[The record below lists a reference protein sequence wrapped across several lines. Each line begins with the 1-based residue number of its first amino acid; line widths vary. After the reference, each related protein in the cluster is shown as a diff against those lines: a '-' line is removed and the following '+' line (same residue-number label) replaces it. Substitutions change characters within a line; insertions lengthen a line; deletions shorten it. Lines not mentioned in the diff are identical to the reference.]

1 MAEFNV
7 ELFKNV
13 LNAIIVTKDF
23 EALEQYANEP
33 NPISMFIICRTISRN
48 SAYENNERIQSILST
63 FQSIVFP
70 SVAEAYITLANAL
83 PKGKNPFCKKW

>member
-1 MAEFNV
+1 MAEFNF

-13 LNAIIVTKDF
+13 LNAIIVTKDI

-48 SAYENNERIQSILST
+48 SAYMNNEKIQTILSR

-70 SVAEAYITLANAL
+70 SVADAYITLAKAL
-83 PKGKNPFCKKW
+83 PRGQNSFCKKW